1 MPLSIPGG
9 IRSMLFRKKI
19 ERSCAY
25 CTYGARLD
33 DGVILCT
40 KKGIRTEQDKCLR
53 FRYDPCKRI
62 PVKAKAMDFTRYDKE
77 DFSL

>member
-1 MPLSIPGG
+1 
-9 IRSMLFRKKI
+9 MLFRKKM

-25 CTYGARLD
+25 CAHGARLE
-33 DGVILCT
+33 DGQILCT
-40 KKGIRTEQDKCLR
+40 KKGMKTEENSCFR

-62 PVKAKAMDFTRYDKE
+62 PRKAKALDFSRYDQE

>member
-1 MPLSIPGG
+1 
-9 IRSMLFRKKI
+9 MLFRKKI

-25 CTYGARLD
+25 CTHGAKLE
-33 DGVILCT
+33 DGTILCT
-40 KKGIRTEQDKCLR
+40 KHGFKTEQDKCFR

-62 PVKAKAMDFTRYDKE
+62 PVKAKALDFSRYHND